1 MTIKKHTLEKRL
13 AIMLLVLKAQ
23 LISILVIVEQV
34 LPLVNLPYTF
44 INFAMKD
51 KYLKGPYF
59 QLNIM
64 IKLKDS
70 QQLVFYENH
79 FHKRGY

>member
-1 MTIKKHTLEKRL
+1 MTIKKQRTLEKLL
-13 AIMLLVLKAQ
+13 AMLLVLKAQ

-34 LPLVNLPYTF
+34 LQLVNLPYTY

-51 KYLKGPYF
+51 KCLKEPYF
-59 QLNIM
+59 QLYIM

-70 QQLVFYENH
+70 QQLVFCENH